1 MTIVRKPFFWS
12 SCIVISWL
20 LFEITFH
27 NFSKFS
33 LRKSILKFISES
45 KSSRYKKYYKI
56 KFKNVRTHLNSIGD
70 IEKKH
75 VLESLS
81 KSFSVFS
88 IKDVIKELNIYRSII
103 RKKCMF
109 NLNYKNINSLFY
121 YPLTFRFFIT
131 SLNCFKLVDWKLKYK
146 LNILKYKKHNIYH
159 ILPNNNYNK
168 TIVIFIGLGGLLYPF
183 DNIINTF
190 INSGYQ
196 IFIPLYGPSQASLN
210 FNFECHEAEFNY
222 DFYEFLINKQVEEL
236 EILSWSLGGLLYKG
250 FEYILNSENKIKIN
264 KVFLFEP
271 LITLRGC
278 IDMYFSQLR
287 PFNSTVE
294 IVNKVCIDKYF
305 TYNKIFSYFMHTSVG
320 YSTLN
325 SFGCLTSIE
334 LAENTKDRYYPR
346 YLFLSSDDIVINKQL
361 DYNIIKNN
369 FVDKNIFHR
378 KGYHGGWL
386 HSSKLIKTLKPLLT
400 TF

>member
-1 MTIVRKPFFWS
+1 MTIVKKPFFWS

-33 LRKSILKFISES
+33 LKKSILKFISEA

-56 KFKNVRTHLNSIGD
+56 KFKNVKTHLNSIKD
-70 IEKKH
+70 NEKKH

-88 IKDVIKELNIYRSII
+88 IKDVIKQLNIHRSVI

-109 NLNYKNINSLFY
+109 NLNYKNINSIFF
-121 YPLTFRFFIT
+121 YPLTFRFFVT
-131 SLNCFKLVDWKLKYK
+131 SFNCFQLLNWKLKYRF
-146 LNILKYKKHNIYH
+146 NIIKYKKHTIYH
-159 ILPNNNYNK
+159 IQPNNKTDK
-168 TIVIFIGLGGLLYPF
+168 TIVIFIGLGGILQPF
-183 DNIINTF
+183 DNIIDTL
-190 INSGYQ
+190 IKSGYQ
-196 IFIPLYGPSQASLN
+196 IFIPIYGPSQASLN
-210 FNFECHEAEFNY
+210 YNFECHEAEFNY
-222 DFYEFLINKQVEEL
+222 DINDFILKNNIFEI

-250 FEYILNSENKIKIN
+250 FEYIINSEKKIKIN
-264 KVFLFEP
+264 KVYLFEP

-278 IDMYFSQLR
+278 MDMYFSQLR

-294 IVNKVCIDKYF
+294 IINKASIDKYF

-334 LAENTKDRYYPR
+334 LVEDKENRTYPR
-346 YLFLSSDDIVINKQL
+346 YLFLSSDDIVINKKL
-361 DYNIIKNN
+361 DYKTISNN
-369 FVDKNIFHR
+369 FDKENIFYR

-386 HSSKLIKTLKPLLT
+386 QSSRLLQTLKPLLT
-400 TF
+400 TS